1 MSNTSQILVN
11 IIKDISEKQTRL
23 AEYAQI
29 VDAEVVALINPFTKE
44 YSVKIRGTQV
54 TAYGLYDQIY
64 NPADIVRII
73 DTGSDKYIVSKS
85 TIIEPPEADPR
96 WDQYDLLGPRI
107 NLLTQS
113 YEDLEG
119 QIQKAKNPY
128 CRIGVDI
135 WVDPEEYIEN
145 ADFESTLT
153 ITFEETDSKGENL
166 KITYSTNDM
175 VGSLQAGTSHAA
187 DTVFQ
192 TSSYLPIDHR
202 ARTVES
208 VLIEVPIINKNELIT
223 WNNVFIEIYDKVS
236 EADSSG
242 LKVITPNGD
251 STSSEGDVLTLEAK
265 MREDYMSVDEEGVEY
280 IWFRRNPLVTEGHEK
295 YDARAGEGWERIEP
309 DTEQEQAT

>member
-1 MSNTSQILVN
+1 MSNTSQTLVN
-11 IIKDISEKQTRL
+11 IVKNISANQMQS

-29 VDAEVVALINPFTKE
+29 VDAEVVALINPFMKE
-44 YSVKIRGTQV
+44 YTVKIRGVQAI
-54 TAYGLYDQIY
+54 AYGLYDQIY
-64 NPADIVRII
+64 NPADIVQII
-73 DTGSDKYIVSKS
+73 DTGTDKYIISKS

-107 NLLTQS
+107 NLPTQS
-113 YEDLEG
+113 YVDLEE

-135 WVDPEEYIEN
+135 WVDPEEYKEN

-153 ITFEETDSKGENL
+153 ITFNETDSKGENL
-166 KITYSTNDM
+166 KIIYSTNDM
-175 VGSLQAGTSHAA
+175 VGSLQAGTSHAE

-192 TSSYLPIDHR
+192 ISSYLPIGHR
-202 ARTVES
+202 AQIVES
-208 VLIEVPIINKNELIT
+208 ISIKVPTVNNNELIT

-242 LKVITPNGD
+242 LKVITPNGE
-251 STSSEGDVLTLEAK
+251 STSSEGDALTLEAK
-265 MREDYMSVDEEGVEY
+265 MREDYMSVDEEEVEY
-280 IWFRRNPLVTEGHEK
+280 IWFRRNPLITEGHEK